1 MLAMV
6 SGPGAKKDA
15 WPDRDSRK
23 ISSEAKSMTGAT
35 PLGLKTAL
43 RLDPGHLPAKWCVN
57 VGQAGRPVQEAAI
70 YMDDDGVVV
79 RRQLSGLP
87 LTLSLPFAAF
97 EGVSVRIEPNAAGD
111 LVAHVELHHR
121 DPALSI
127 PLTVTRDMEAAA
139 ADWQGWSD
147 RLSLPMLLV
156 TTSGGVE
163 RVGPRAAVPVGEP
176 APRRRH
182 ATMADR
188 RPRFLVR
195 RKVGAAGEMPV
206 LRDWR
211 EIISYE

>member
-1 MLAMV
+1 
-6 SGPGAKKDA
+6 
-15 WPDRDSRK
+15 
-23 ISSEAKSMTGAT
+23 MTGAT
-35 PLGLKTAL
+35 SLGLKTAL

-57 VGQAGRPVQEAAI
+57 VGPAGRPVQEAAI

-97 EGVSVRIEPNAAGD
+97 EGVSVRIEPNADGD
-111 LVAHVELHHR
+111 LTAHVELRHR
-121 DPALSI
+121 DPAMSI

-139 ADWQGWSD
+139 ADWQGWST
-147 RLSLPMLLV
+147 RLGLPMLLA
-156 TTSGGVE
+156 TAAGVE
-163 RVGPRAAVPVGEP
+163 RVGPQATVPVGDP

-182 ATMADR
+182 ASMADR

-195 RKVGAAGEMPV
+195 RKMGTPGEMPV
-206 LRDWR
+206 HRDWR

>member
-1 MLAMV
+1 
-6 SGPGAKKDA
+6 
-15 WPDRDSRK
+15 
-23 ISSEAKSMTGAT
+23 MTGAT

-111 LVAHVELHHR
+111 LTAHVELRHR
-121 DPALSI
+121 DPAMSI

-139 ADWQGWSD
+139 ADWQGWSN
-147 RLSLPMLLV
+147 RLGMPMLLV
-156 TTSGGVE
+156 TASGAE
-163 RVGPRAAVPVGEP
+163 RVGPQASVPVGEP

-182 ATMADR
+182 ASTAER

-195 RKVGAAGEMPV
+195 RKMGAVGEMPV

>member
-1 MLAMV
+1 
-6 SGPGAKKDA
+6 
-15 WPDRDSRK
+15 
-23 ISSEAKSMTGAT
+23 MTGAT
-35 PLGLKTAL
+35 PQGMKTAL

-97 EGVSVRIEPNAAGD
+97 EGVSVKIEPNAAGD
-111 LVAHVELHHR
+111 LVAQVELRHR
-121 DPALSI
+121 DPAMSI

-147 RLSLPMLLV
+147 RLGLPMLLV
-156 TTSGGVE
+156 TTSGEVE
-163 RVGPRAAVPVGEP
+163 RVGPKASVPVGEP

-195 RKVGAAGEMPV
+195 RKVGTGGEMPV

>member
-1 MLAMV
+1 MM
-6 SGPGAKKDA
+6 
-15 WPDRDSRK
+15 
-23 ISSEAKSMTGAT
+23 GAT

-57 VGQAGRPVQEAAI
+57 VGQVGRPVQEAAI

-87 LTLSLPFAAF
+87 LTLSLPFTAF

-111 LVAHVELHHR
+111 LVANVELHHR

-139 ADWQGWSD
+139 ADWKGWSD
-147 RLSLPMLLV
+147 RLGLPMLLV
-156 TTSGGVE
+156 STSGSVE
-163 RVGPRAAVPVGEP
+163 RVGSKAAVPVGDP

-182 ATMADR
+182 ASMGDR

-195 RKVGAAGEMPV
+195 RKMGAAGEMPV

>member
-1 MLAMV
+1 
-6 SGPGAKKDA
+6 
-15 WPDRDSRK
+15 
-23 ISSEAKSMTGAT
+23 MTGAT

-70 YMDDDGVVV
+70 YMDDDGVIV

-111 LVAHVELHHR
+111 LTAHVELRHR
-121 DPALSI
+121 DPAMSI
-127 PLTVTRDMEAAA
+127 PLTVSRDMEAAA

-147 RLSLPMLLV
+147 RLGLPMLLV
-156 TTSGGVE
+156 TASGVE
-163 RVGPRAAVPVGEP
+163 RVGPQATVPVGEP
-176 APRRRH
+176 TPRRRH

-195 RKVGAAGEMPV
+195 RKMGATGEMPV

>member
-1 MLAMV
+1 M
-6 SGPGAKKDA
+6 
-15 WPDRDSRK
+15 
-23 ISSEAKSMTGAT
+23 
-35 PLGLKTAL
+35 

-57 VGQAGRPVQEAAI
+57 VGPAGRPVQEAAI

-79 RRQLSGLP
+79 RRDLSGLP

-97 EGVSVRIEPNAAGD
+97 EGVSVRIEPNDAGD

-121 DPALSI
+121 DAALSI

-147 RLSLPMLLV
+147 RLGLPMLLV
-156 TTSGGVE
+156 NTSGTVE
-163 RVGPRAAVPVGEP
+163 RVGPIVGVPIGEP

-182 ATMADR
+182 AQMAAR

-195 RKVGAAGEMPV
+195 RKVGAGGDMPV
-206 LRDWR
+206 LRGCR
-211 EIISYE
+211 EITSYE

>member
-1 MLAMV
+1 
-6 SGPGAKKDA
+6 
-15 WPDRDSRK
+15 
-23 ISSEAKSMTGAT
+23 MTGAT

-57 VGQAGRPVQEAAI
+57 VGPAGRPVQEAAI

-79 RRQLSGLP
+79 RRHLSGLP
-87 LTLSLPFAAF
+87 LTMSLPFAAF
-97 EGVSVRIEPNAAGD
+97 EGVSVRIEPNPAGD

-147 RLSLPMLLV
+147 RLGLPMLLV
-156 TTSGGVE
+156 STSGSVE
-163 RVGPRAAVPVGEP
+163 RVGPRVAVPVGEP
-176 APRRRH
+176 AQRRRH
-182 ATMADR
+182 ASMADR
-188 RPRFLVR
+188 RQRFLVR
-195 RKVGAAGEMPV
+195 RKMGAAGEMPV

>member
-1 MLAMV
+1 
-6 SGPGAKKDA
+6 
-15 WPDRDSRK
+15 
-23 ISSEAKSMTGAT
+23 MTGAT
-35 PLGLKTAL
+35 PLSLKTAL

-97 EGVSVRIEPNAAGD
+97 EGVSVRIEPNATDD

-147 RLSLPMLLV
+147 RLGLPMLLV

-163 RVGPRAAVPVGEP
+163 RVGPKATVPVGDP

-182 ATMADR
+182 ATLATR

-195 RKVGAAGEMPV
+195 RKMGVAGEMPV
-206 LRDWR
+206 LSDWR